1 MPPKSI
7 FRQSG
12 AKNFQLVHRSQ
23 RDPLI
28 YDPDASEHVLKE
40 FERKNVKVGPL
51 RVQLSVK
58 RFPLTISKGK
68 LSSFGDE
75 SITDDGRRA
84 PGEAA
89 LYGVYFDDR
98 EYDYTQHLRK
108 VGVEENG
115 VDSIL
120 IEAPSR
126 QNHKSSKN
134 DAFDLIPKEALPS
147 RHEIP
152 RTYDSG
158 QAIEASIAGFQPD
171 MDPHLRQALEAL
183 DDDAFV
189 DPAVEDNF
197 FGDLLA
203 EGELEEGE
211 VLPFEFHED
220 GLQQESQVEED
231 DWQRRFAKF
240 KLEHKGRMNAA
251 SEQDGQSEGADT
263 LGRLPS
269 LSVAGAKKRRRKGAS
284 DASGYSMSSS
294 SMFRNEGLTRLDEQF
309 ERVSEWQCITVRFP

>member
-1 MPPKSI
+1 
-7 FRQSG
+7 
-12 AKNFQLVHRSQ
+12 
-23 RDPLI
+23 
-28 YDPDASEHVLKE
+28 
-40 FERKNVKVGPL
+40 
-51 RVQLSVK
+51 LSVK
-58 RFPLTISKGK
+58 KFALTISKGK
-68 LSSFGDE
+68 IFSFDDE
-75 SITDDGRRA
+75 STTDDGGHA

-98 EYDYTQHLRK
+98 DYDYTQHLRR
-108 VGVEENG
+108 VGVEESG
-115 VDSIL
+115 VDSVL

-126 QNHKSSKN
+126 QNHKLSKN

-183 DDDAFV
+183 DDEAFV
-189 DPAVEDNF
+189 DPTVEDDF

-211 VLPFEFHED
+211 VLPFEFHEN
-220 GLQQESQVEED
+220 GPQEESQVGED

-240 KLEHKGRMNAA
+240 KLEHKGRVNAA
-251 SEQDGQSEGADT
+251 SEQDGQSEGGDT

-269 LSVAGAKKRRRKGAS
+269 LSVAGAKKRRRKGTS

-309 ERVSEWQCITVRFP
+309 ERVSEWQRITLRFP